1 MPPITDQVLLL
12 HGQPGNAHD
21 WDPVRVEVGGR
32 ARAIAIDRPGWNGRG
47 SPRNLAGNAQAAV
60 AALDAAGVER
70 ATVVGHSLG
79 GAVAAW
85 LAAEQPERVSA
96 LVLAAPSANCA
107 SLNRLDQLL
116 AARVVGPLLGA
127 AALGGIGSALL
138 VAPLRHRIG
147 SQLGVEDAYLRRYAR
162 LLLNPLTWA
171 AFAAEQRMLLRDL
184 PALETRLGTISAPT
198 TVVVGTADRVVS
210 PNSAGELTQRIPG
223 AELVRFEGA
232 AHLLLQE
239 RPRELADVI
248 LAAAGRVR

>member
-60 AALDAAGVER
+60 AALDAAGVEQ

-85 LAAEQPERVSA
+85 LAAEHPERVSA

>member
-85 LAAEQPERVSA
+85 LAAEHPERVSA

>member
-1 MPPITDQVLLL
+1 VPTLTDQVLLL

-21 WDPVRVEVGGR
+21 WDPVRAEVGGR
-32 ARAIAIDRPGWNGRG
+32 ARLIAIDRPGWNGRG

-60 AALDAAGVER
+60 AALDAAGVEQ

-85 LAAEQPERVSA
+85 LAAEHPERVCA

-107 SLNRLDQLL
+107 SLNRLDQVL
-116 AARVVGPLLGA
+116 AAPVVGPLLGA

-138 VAPLRHRIG
+138 AAPLRHRIG
-147 SQLGVEDAYLRRYAR
+147 AQLGVEDAYLRRYAR

-184 PALETRLGTISAPT
+184 PALETRLGTIAAPT

-239 RPRELADVI
+239 RPREVADVI